1 MKRIILVSAIALLAA
16 CGSSD
21 NSASVST
28 NGDQPAATSGV
39 SDTTIEGSDTTI
51 EGSDTTIE
59 GSEDTITVEN
69 FGDMPPK
76 CIELLSDFLKK
87 IEPTVS
93 EIDWD
98 TATLGDF
105 ETFGDTFKTESDAF
119 DADTSAAGCNKYNLN
134 GSDEKQFEQ
143 MAELAAAEA
152 PGTLGFI
159 KFLGALSSAATD
171 SAGDI
176 PTDCAS
182 TIAAIEPF
190 LANGGTMKDLT
201 MAEVTRIGQLIPAIG
216 TNCTEEEAAAFY
228 AREDLN
234 TFIGS

>member
-21 NSASVST
+21 NGASVST
-28 NGDQPAATSGV
+28 DGDQAAATAAPDATGDDASN
-39 SDTTIEGSDTTI
+39 GST
-51 EGSDTTIE
+51 
-59 GSEDTITVEN
+59 EDTITVDN
-69 FGDMPPK
+69 FGDMPPQ
-76 CIELLSDFLKK
+76 CIELLSAFLKK

-93 EIDWD
+93 AIDWD
-98 TATLGDF
+98 KATLGSF
-105 ETFGDTFKTESDAF
+105 EEFGDQFKTESDAF
-119 DADTSAAGCNKYNLN
+119 DAETAAAGCNKYNLN

-143 MAELAAAEA
+143 MSELAAAEA

-159 KFLGALSSAATD
+159 KFLGALSTAATE
-171 SAGDI
+171 SAGDL
-176 PTDCAS
+176 PTDCAG

-201 MAEVTRIGQLIPAIG
+201 MAEVTRLGQLMPAIG

-228 AREDLN
+228 GREDL
-234 TFIGS
+234 TAFIGS

>member
-1 MKRIILVSAIALLAA
+1 MKRIILIGAIALLAA

-21 NSASVST
+21 NASSSTAAPDGSAGDAT
-28 NGDQPAATSGV
+28 N
-39 SDTTIEGSDTTI
+39 TTVEGSD
-51 EGSDTTIE
+51 
-59 GSEDTITVEN
+59 DTITVDN

-76 CIELLSDFLKK
+76 CIELLSTFLKK

-98 TATLGDF
+98 KATLADF
-105 ETFGDTFKTESDAF
+105 EAFSDSFQTESDAF
-119 DADTSAAGCNKYNLN
+119 DTQTEEAGCNKYSLS
-134 GSDEKQFEQ
+134 GSDDTQFQQ
-143 MAELAAAEA
+143 MSALAAAEA

-171 SAGDI
+171 SAGDV
-176 PTDCAS
+176 PTDCAG

-190 LANGGTMKDLT
+190 LKDGKTMKDLT
-201 MAEVTRIGQLIPAIG
+201 MAEVTRLGQLMPAIS
-216 TNCTEEEAAAFY
+216 TNCTAEEAAAFY